1 MATNMQ
7 RYDPSYAGL
16 TRMNPLRAFDDLFRD
31 LVPRG
36 AMRELEQVERQLEIP
51 IDVRETDQEYVVRA
65 EIPGAAKEDIKID
78 VSGNRVS
85 ITAEVRRTDE
95 QNQGRVLRRELVYGQ
110 MQRTFMLD
118 EPIDEAKA
126 TAKFEN
132 GVLELTLPKKTAGG
146 GNKVQIQ

>member
-7 RYDPSYAGL
+7 RYDPYGGIA
-16 TRMNPLRAFDDLFRD
+16 RMNPLRAFDELFRD
-31 LVPRG
+31 LAPRG
-36 AMRELEQVERQLEIP
+36 ALRELEQVERQLEIP
-51 IDVRETDQEYVVRA
+51 IDVRETDQAYIVRA
-65 EIPGAAKEDIKID
+65 EIPGAAKEDIKVD

-85 ITAEVRRTDE
+85 ITAEVRQE
-95 QNQGRVLRRELVYGQ
+95 QEQGQGRVLRRELVYGQ

-118 EPIDEAKA
+118 EPIEDTKA

-132 GVLELTLPKKTAGG
+132 GVLELTLPKKQASG